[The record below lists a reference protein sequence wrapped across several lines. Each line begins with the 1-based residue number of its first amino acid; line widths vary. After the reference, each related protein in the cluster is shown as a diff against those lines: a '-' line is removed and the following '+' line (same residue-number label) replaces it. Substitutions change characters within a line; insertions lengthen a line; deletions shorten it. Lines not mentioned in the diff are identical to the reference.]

1 MRAAFLL
8 SVVAAQLACA
18 EPLNERADVSKQT
31 QGVSFGSPPQPVK
44 ASFGF
49 DSAELY
55 IPRFINGTNGAN
67 ITRNFTYGDLDQ
79 NSYADHPLFGEQ
91 KVVVNGFELQ
101 NFTFYDWDSDYIY
114 VGLCLTYHPWTLED
128 DPDYTIFSTIDSL
141 KDSGYIKSRSFSVF
155 YNTSAPELE
164 ANEVLLGAI
173 DHGKY
178 EGPLVKHK
186 LYTNETVAAELFNIH
201 PTLAM
206 DGMAGYNFLVSD
218 QIVTLITDDT
228 WYLPPE
234 YIAALDTYFQDRYGF
249 NLTNVSCLIMDL
261 TEYISFYFSGVE
273 YRMLDSGFFSSYVE
287 NGTTFCYFPGGT
299 INSIPFTFEI
309 SRKIFSHHYLVVDYD
324 HEEIGIAQAATKS
337 NPPTIEELSTGIP
350 LATPAKYYSYTSLDE
365 TVVILSDSE
374 FYLTTS
380 INPSNYSMYTGER
393 LGWSATEE
401 FYLSHTSSSTP
412 SNSVTLVKPTAS
424 STAGNSTKASSSSKG
439 VGALKGASALTFI
452 GCILGALMMF

>member
-1 MRAAFLL
+1 MRATSLL

-49 DSAELY
+49 DSSELF
-55 IPRFINGTNGAN
+55 IPPFINGTNGAN
-67 ITRNFTYGDLDQ
+67 ITRNFTFGDMDDAP
-79 NSYADHPLFGEQ
+79 NSYTDHPIFGEQ

-101 NFTFYDWDSDYIY
+101 NFTFDGWHSDYIY
-114 VGLCLTYHPWTLED
+114 VGLCLEYNP
-128 DPDYTIFSTIDSL
+128 DPEPQYTTISTIESL

-155 YNTSAPELE
+155 YNTSALELE
-164 ANEVLLGAI
+164 ANEVLFGAI

-186 LYTNETVAAELFNIH
+186 LYMNLTVAGEGYTIH

-206 DGMAGYNFLVSD
+206 DGMAGYNFLVSE
-218 QIVTLITDDT
+218 QIVTLITDDY

-299 INSIPFTFEI
+299 IDSILFNYEI
-309 SRKIFSHHYLVVDYD
+309 SRKLFSHHYLVVDYD

-380 INPSNYSMYTGER
+380 IHPSNYSMYTGER

-401 FYLSHTSSSTP
+401 FYLSHTSSSDP
-412 SNSVTLVKPTAS
+412 SHSVTLVKPTAS